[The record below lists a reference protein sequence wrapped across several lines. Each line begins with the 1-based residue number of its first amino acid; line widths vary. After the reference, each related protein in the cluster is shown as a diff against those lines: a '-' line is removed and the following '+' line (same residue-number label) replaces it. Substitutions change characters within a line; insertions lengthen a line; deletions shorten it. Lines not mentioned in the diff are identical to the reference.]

1 MQLTVKGRSSSRC
14 LKSVSGRYSHASH
27 SSLLDF
33 TLRRHQKVRQIFRF
47 NLGNQ
52 IGFLFTTFMATV
64 SIGPHLFKNG
74 MRGLAAPEL
83 EHTGYTLELSS
94 DEFVLNASIYRQI
107 RSWQPTKIPF
117 DGFFVQFDQVPF
129 RLTPA
134 SEIREKDSTIGA
146 LVSLDAVLCSLYIKH
161 EVKRPII
168 SLLQELRNDL
178 PLNHCSYPRIE
189 NGTQM
194 IQEDLGNLG
203 FEVVGFFS
211 FGRTITVQFGWVF
224 PQDRRDSNCKLCLYA
239 GSIEF
244 KPRPDRTLGKGA
256 WRPPLEVS
264 VSYLLADWLEL
275 MGKPGMLSEMGV
287 QAAVD
292 NFKWTRVSLLTNTE
306 AAKARID
313 FVRDHPELH
322 NNHQSLAKALK
333 EAELYSDTMEIY
345 AIKKQV
351 LKLIEKAKSQ

>member
-1 MQLTVKGRSSSRC
+1 VDDGNGLRKNE
-14 LKSVSGRYSHASH
+14 SGG
-27 SSLLDF
+27 
-33 TLRRHQKVRQIFRF
+33 VR
-47 NLGNQ
+47 L
-52 IGFLFTTFMATV
+52 
-64 SIGPHLFKNG
+64 H
-74 MRGLAAPEL
+74 GLAIATMMV
-83 EHTGYTLELSS
+83 H
-94 DEFVLNASIYRQI
+94 EFKR
-107 RSWQPTKIPF
+107 
-117 DGFFVQFDQVPF
+117 
-129 RLTPA
+129 
-134 SEIREKDSTIGA
+134 TIT
-146 LVSLDAVLCSLYIKH
+146 
-161 EVKRPII
+161 

-189 NGTQM
+189 NGSQM
-194 IQEDLGNLG
+194 IREDLGNLG
-203 FEVVGFFS
+203 FEVVGFFPY
-211 FGRTITVQFGWVF
+211 GRTITVQFGWVF

-256 WRPPLEVS
+256 WRPPLEVT
-264 VSYLLADWLEL
+264 VSYLLADWLES

-287 QAAVD
+287 KAAVD

-333 EAELYSDTMEIY
+333 DAELYSDTMEIY

-351 LKLIEKAKSQ
+351 LKLIEKAKAQ